1 MLLTVSGPPGSGKST
16 TAALL
21 ADTFD
26 LEHVSGGDIFRQ
38 LADERD
44 YTPLEFNKLA
54 EENEDIDRDLDR
66 RLREIARER
75 DDLVLESRLAG
86 WLAGEH
92 ADFRFW
98 LDAPAS
104 VRGERIADRE
114 NKDADRATE
123 ETRARE
129 ASEAQRYQEYYGID
143 IEDLKIYDLSVN
155 TARWE
160 PDAVLDMLVT
170 AVEEYDVAG
179 DEGKYPVDDVEYD
192 F

>member
-21 ADTFD
+21 ADAFD
-26 LEHVSGGDIFRQ
+26 LEHISGGDIFREV
-38 LADERD
+38 ADERG

-54 EENEDIDRDLDR
+54 EENDEIDHDLDR
-66 RLREIARER
+66 RLREIALEE

-86 WLAGEH
+86 WLAGAE

-98 LDAPAS
+98 LDAPVG
-104 VRGERIADRE
+104 VRGGRIADRE
-114 NKDADRATE
+114 DKDPKRATE
-123 ETRARE
+123 ETQARE
-129 ASEAQRYQEYYGID
+129 ASEALRYEEYYGID
-143 IEDLKIYDLSVN
+143 IRDLTIYDLSVN

-170 AVEEYDVAG
+170 AVNEYNGSG
-179 DEGKYPVDDVEYD
+179 DEGKATVDIEYE

>member
-16 TAALL
+16 TAKLL
-21 ADTFD
+21 ADAFD
-26 LEHVSGGDIFRQ
+26 LDHVSGGDIFRE
-38 LADERD
+38 LADERG

-54 EENEDIDRDLDR
+54 EENDQIDRDLDR
-66 RLREIARER
+66 RLREIAIED

-86 WLAGEH
+86 WLAGDH

-98 LDAPAS
+98 LDAPAQ
-104 VRGERIADRE
+104 VRGNRIAERE
-114 NKDADRATE
+114 EKNPQRATE
-123 ETRARE
+123 ETKARE
-129 ASEAQRYQEYYGID
+129 ASEAQRYEEYYGID
-143 IEDLKIYDLSVN
+143 IRDLTIYDLSVN

-170 AVEEYDVAG
+170 AVQEYDSDG
-179 DEGKYPVDDVEYD
+179 DEGQTPITSVDYD

>member
-21 ADTFD
+21 ADRFD
-26 LEHVSGGDIFRQ
+26 VEHVSGGDIFRQ
-38 LADERD
+38 LADERG

-54 EENEDIDRDLDR
+54 EENDEIDRDLDR
-66 RLREIARER
+66 RLREIAIRE

-86 WLAGEH
+86 WLAGDQ

-104 VRGERIADRE
+104 VRGERIAERE
-114 NKDADRATE
+114 GKDPLRATE

-129 ASEAQRYQEYYGID
+129 ASEVQRYEEYYGID
-143 IEDLKIYDLSVN
+143 IRDLTIYDLSVN

-160 PDAVLDMLVT
+160 PDAVLDMIVT
-170 AVEEYDVAG
+170 AVEEYDPDG
-179 DEGKYPVDDVEYD
+179 DEGKTPVTIDYE

>member
-16 TAALL
+16 TAELL

-26 LEHVSGGDIFRQ
+26 LDHVSGGDIFRD
-38 LADERD
+38 LADERG

-54 EENEDIDRDLDR
+54 EENDEIDRDLDQ
-66 RLREIARER
+66 RLYEIALEE
-75 DDLVLESRLAG
+75 DDLVIESRLAG
-86 WLAGEH
+86 WLAGGQ

-98 LDAPAS
+98 LDAPVR

-114 NKDADRATE
+114 EKDPARATE
-123 ETRARE
+123 ETQARE
-129 ASEAQRYQEYYGID
+129 ASEAQRYEEYYGID
-143 IEDLKIYDLSVN
+143 IRDLTIYDLSIN

-170 AVEEYDVAG
+170 AVGEYEPAG
-179 DEGKYPVDDVEYD
+179 DEGQTRIDLDAE

>member
-16 TAALL
+16 TAQLL
-21 ADTFD
+21 AEAFD

-38 LADERD
+38 LADERG

-54 EENEDIDRDLDR
+54 EENEQIDRDLDR
-66 RLREIARER
+66 RLQEIAREQ
-75 DDLVLESRLAG
+75 DDLVLESRLSG
-86 WLAGEH
+86 WLAGDH

-98 LDAPAS
+98 LDAPVS
-104 VRGERIADRE
+104 VRGERIAERE
-114 NKDADRATE
+114 DKDPERAAE

-129 ASEAQRYQEYYGID
+129 ASEAKRYEEYYGID
-143 IEDLKIYDLSVN
+143 IRDLTIYDLSVN

-170 AVEEYDVAG
+170 AVSEYDPAG
-179 DEGKYPVDDVEYD
+179 DEGKTPVEIDHE

>member
-16 TAALL
+16 TAELL
-21 ADTFD
+21 ADAFD
-26 LEHVSGGDIFRQ
+26 LDHVSGGDIFRE
-38 LADERD
+38 LADERG

-54 EENEDIDRDLDR
+54 EENAQIDRDLDR
-66 RLREIARER
+66 RLREIAVEE

-86 WLAGEH
+86 WLAGEQ

-98 LDAPAS
+98 LDAPAR
-104 VRGERIADRE
+104 VRGERIAERE
-114 NKDADRATE
+114 AKDPARATE
-123 ETRARE
+123 ETQARE
-129 ASEAQRYQEYYGID
+129 ASEAKRYQEYYDID
-143 IEDLKIYDLSVN
+143 IQDLTIYDLSVN

-170 AVEEYDVAG
+170 AVGEYEAAG
-179 DEGKYPVDDVEYD
+179 DEGQASIPIEYE

>member
-21 ADTFD
+21 AAHFD
-26 LEHVSGGDIFRQ
+26 LEHVSGGDIFRD
-38 LADERD
+38 LADERG

-54 EENEDIDRDLDR
+54 EENETIDRDLDA
-66 RLREIARER
+66 RLRQVAIEGN
-75 DDLVLESRLAG
+75 DLVLESRLAG
-86 WLAGEH
+86 WLAADE

-114 NKDADRATE
+114 GKDAEAATG

-129 ASEAQRYQEYYGID
+129 ASEAQRYHEYYDID
-143 IEDLKIYDLSVN
+143 ITDLRIYDLSVN
-155 TARWE
+155 TARWD

-170 AVEEYDVAG
+170 AIEEYDRSS
-179 DEGKYPVDDVEYD
+179 DEGRVPVDLD
-192 F
+192 FEF

>member
-16 TAALL
+16 TAELL
-21 ADTFD
+21 ADAFD
-26 LEHVSGGDIFRQ
+26 LDHVSGGDIFSD
-38 LADERD
+38 LADERG

-54 EENEDIDRDLDR
+54 EENDEIDRDLDR
-66 RLREIARER
+66 RLREIAVDA

-86 WLAGEH
+86 WLAGDQ

-98 LDAPAS
+98 LDAPAR
-104 VRGERIADRE
+104 VRGERIAERE
-114 NKDADRATE
+114 EKDPVRATE
-123 ETRARE
+123 ETKARE
-129 ASEAQRYQEYYGID
+129 ASEAQRYEEYYGID
-143 IEDLKIYDLSVN
+143 IRDLTIYDLSVN

-170 AVEEYDVAG
+170 AVERYDAAG
-179 DEGKYPVDDVEYD
+179 DEGKALVDLETD

>member
-21 ADTFD
+21 AERFG

-38 LADERD
+38 LADERG

-54 EENEDIDRDLDR
+54 EENDEIDRDLDR
-66 RLREIARER
+66 RLREIAIEE
-75 DDLVLESRLAG
+75 DNLVLESRLAG
-86 WLAGEH
+86 WLAGDQ

-104 VRGERIADRE
+104 VRGERIAERE
-114 NKDADRATE
+114 EKDPVRATE

-129 ASEAQRYQEYYGID
+129 ASEVQRYEEYYGID
-143 IEDLKIYDLSVN
+143 IRDLTIYDLSVN

-160 PDAVLDMLVT
+160 PDAVLDMIVT
-170 AVEEYDVAG
+170 AVEEYDPVG
-179 DEGKYPVDDVEYD
+179 DEGKAPVTIDYE

>member
-16 TAALL
+16 TAELL
-21 ADTFD
+21 ADAFD
-26 LEHVSGGDIFRQ
+26 LDHVSGGDIFRD
-38 LADERD
+38 LADERG

-54 EENEDIDRDLDR
+54 EENDEIDRDLDR
-66 RLREIARER
+66 RLREIAVDA

-86 WLAGEH
+86 WLAGAQ

-98 LDAPAS
+98 LDAPAR
-104 VRGERIADRE
+104 VRGERIAERE
-114 NKDADRATE
+114 EKDPVRATE
-123 ETRARE
+123 ETKARE
-129 ASEAQRYQEYYGID
+129 ASEAQRYEEYYGID
-143 IEDLKIYDLSVN
+143 IRDLTIYDLSVN

-170 AVEEYDVAG
+170 AVERYDAAG
-179 DEGKYPVDDVEYD
+179 DEGKALVDLETD

>member
-16 TAALL
+16 TAELL
-21 ADTFD
+21 ADAFD
-26 LEHVSGGDIFRQ
+26 LDHVSGGDIFRE
-38 LADERD
+38 LADERG

-54 EENEDIDRDLDR
+54 EENDQIDRDLDR
-66 RLREIARER
+66 RLREIAVEE

-86 WLAGEH
+86 WLAGEQ

-98 LDAPAS
+98 LDAPAR
-104 VRGERIADRE
+104 VRGQRIAERE
-114 NKDADRATE
+114 DKDPGRATE
-123 ETRARE
+123 ETKARE
-129 ASEAQRYQEYYGID
+129 ASEAQRYEEYYGID
-143 IEDLKIYDLSVN
+143 IQDLGIYDISVN

-170 AVEEYDVAG
+170 AVEEYDRTG
-179 DEGKYPVDDVEYD
+179 DEGQAHVDLEYE

>member
-16 TAALL
+16 TAGLL
-21 ADTFD
+21 ADAFD
-26 LEHVSGGDIFRQ
+26 LDHVSGGDIFRE
-38 LADERD
+38 LADERG

-54 EENEDIDRDLDR
+54 EENDQIDRDLDR
-66 RLREIARER
+66 RLREIATEE

-98 LDAPAS
+98 LDAPAD
-104 VRGERIADRE
+104 VRGERIAERE
-114 NKDADRATE
+114 AKDPVRATE
-123 ETRARE
+123 ETKARE
-129 ASEAQRYQEYYGID
+129 ASEAQRYEEYYGID
-143 IEDLKIYDLSVN
+143 IRDLTIYDLSIN

-170 AVEEYDVAG
+170 AVGEYDAAG
-179 DEGKYPVDDVEYD
+179 DEGKAPVTGIDYR

>member
-16 TAALL
+16 TAQLL
-21 ADTFD
+21 AEAFD

-38 LADERD
+38 LADERG

-54 EENEDIDRDLDR
+54 EENEQIDRDLDR
-66 RLREIARER
+66 RLQEIARER
-75 DDLVLESRLAG
+75 DDLVLESRLSG
-86 WLAGEH
+86 WLAGDH

-98 LDAPAS
+98 LDAPVS
-104 VRGERIADRE
+104 VRGERIAERE
-114 NKDADRATE
+114 DKDPERAAE

-129 ASEAQRYQEYYGID
+129 ASEAKRYEEYYGID
-143 IEDLKIYDLSVN
+143 IRDLTIYDLSVN
-155 TARWE
+155 TGRWE

-170 AVEEYDVAG
+170 AVSEYDPAG
-179 DEGKYPVDDVEYD
+179 DEGKTPVEIDPE

>member
-16 TAALL
+16 TAELL
-21 ADTFD
+21 ADAFD
-26 LEHVSGGDIFRQ
+26 LDHVSGGDIFRE
-38 LADERD
+38 LAEERG

-54 EENEDIDRDLDR
+54 EENDEIDRDLDR
-66 RLREIARER
+66 RLREIAIEE

-86 WLAGEH
+86 WLAGDQ

-98 LDAPAS
+98 LDAPAR

-114 NKDADRATE
+114 DKDPDRATE
-123 ETRARE
+123 ETKARE
-129 ASEAQRYQEYYGID
+129 ASEAQRYEEYYGID
-143 IEDLKIYDLSVN
+143 IRDLTIYDLSVN

-170 AVEEYDVAG
+170 AVEEYDTNG
-179 DEGKYPVDDVEYD
+179 DEGKARVGLEYE

>member
-16 TAALL
+16 TAELL
-21 ADTFD
+21 ADAFD
-26 LEHVSGGDIFRQ
+26 LDHVSGGDIFRE
-38 LADERD
+38 LADERG

-54 EENEDIDRDLDR
+54 EENDEIDRDLDR
-66 RLREIARER
+66 RLREIAVAE

-86 WLAGEH
+86 WLAGEQ

-98 LDAPAS
+98 LDAPAR
-104 VRGERIADRE
+104 VRGERIAERE
-114 NKDADRATE
+114 DKDPARATE
-123 ETRARE
+123 ETKARE
-129 ASEAQRYQEYYGID
+129 ASEAQRYDEYYGID
-143 IEDLKIYDLSVN
+143 IRDLTIYDLSVN

-170 AVEEYDVAG
+170 AVERYDAAG
-179 DEGKYPVDDVEYD
+179 DEGKAPVDLETD